1 MEVYKNI
8 IKCRVCSSE
17 IIEVLKLDPQ
27 YVATTFVQN
36 NNENQMS
43 KIKIPLTLMLC
54 QNNNCGLIQLK
65 ETVQPD
71 LLYQNYFYRTAIND
85 TMRKDL
91 SDVVNYAIN
100 NVQLEEND
108 IAVPLCISEQGVPCK
123 KNIPGR
129 G

>member
-100 NVQLEEND
+100 NVLLEEND
-108 IAVPLCISEQGVPCK
+108 IAVDIGANDCTLVSMYP
-123 KNIPGR
+123 
-129 G
+129 